1 MSLKKKLIFGAIG
14 LVVFI
19 MISSVLIVSILVT
32 KQNKSTAN
40 DQIKSAINVIKQDLL
55 DKQTKLL
62 SNTFQMASANKMASK
77 VAYLNEQKHDKSIHL
92 YHAQYQTIT
101 NTIHQVGKTSD
112 LAKMAIYDMEG
123 DLKAFAVRTDT
134 SDILGY
140 VHYAAVIIKTTAV
153 VTKKVSDDGKDGI
166 AFFIANLGEGESTTR
181 DSFKQT
187 EAFPEVGI
195 ALKYGQ
201 DVPDKEKVDFDQSGM
216 SLNLLSTAPII
227 GNVFNGDSGK
237 MELTQVGFVTASFK
251 FKKSFTDK
259 MTQLTG
265 MQTNLFSKDKF
276 LLGTLTEYKKPSVAH
291 VTHKSVPDVLK
302 KQEPFVNELTIE
314 SGTFI
319 QGILPLYNGK
329 TSVGSVASLL
339 SDDIIKENT
348 WQITELLIMVAA
360 VAILLAWGLSTLF
373 ANSFIKPILKI
384 VKGLDDLANGE
395 GDLTTRLEV
404 KTKDEIGSLATCF
417 NTFMEKLQGIIKDIS
432 GNATALNQSSSNLS
446 DLSHVMSN
454 GADDMSTKSNNVADA
469 VKDMSENMDHV
480 TSKMEETSS
489 NIHMVSSA
497 TEEMTSTINEI
508 ASNSENARSITH
520 QAVVQAQ
527 SSADRLTEL
536 SSAAIE
542 IGKVTETI
550 NQISEQTNLLALNAT
565 IESAR
570 AGEAGKG
577 FAVVANEIKELAKQT
592 AGATHEIEDKVSEIQ
607 KMVNNSSDEM
617 NDTLEV
623 VNNINDIVS
632 QIASAVEE
640 QSATTKEIAVNIASA
655 FDGIQDCSS
664 NVSQSN
670 ESTTL
675 IRDDMVGVDKNS
687 GDMSAKSSEVESNAS
702 ELMDLAVKLE
712 NLVSQFKI

>member
-19 MISSVLIVSILVT
+19 MLSSVLIVSILVT
-32 KQNKSTAN
+32 KQNKNTAN
-40 DQIKSAINVIKQDLL
+40 YQIKSAINVIKQDLL

-62 SNTFQMASANKMASK
+62 SDTSQMASANKMASK
-77 VAYLNEQKHDKSIHL
+77 VAYLNDSKHDKSIHL
-92 YHAQYQTIT
+92 FQAQYQTIT

-123 DLKAFAVRTDT
+123 DLKAFAVRGDS

-140 VHYAAVIIKTTAV
+140 VHYTAV
-153 VTKKVSDDGKDGI
+153 KAKWVSSSELAADSKDGI
-166 AFFIANLGEGESTTR
+166 AFFIANLKEGELTTR
-181 DSFKQT
+181 DSFKHT

-195 ALKYGQ
+195 SLKYGKDIPEEQ
-201 DVPDKEKVDFDQSGM
+201 IADFDQSG
-216 SLNLLSTAPII
+216 SSFNILSAATII

-237 MELTQVGFVTASFK
+237 MEMTQVGFVTASFK
-251 FKKSFTDK
+251 FKKSFTAK

-276 LLGTLTEYKKPSVAH
+276 LLGTLTAYKKPSVAH
-291 VTHKSVPDVLK
+291 VTHKSVPDTLK
-302 KQEPFVNELTIE
+302 KQHPFVNELTIE

-329 TSVGSVASLL
+329 VFVGAVASLL
-339 SDDIIKENT
+339 SDEIIKQNS
-348 WQITELLIMVAA
+348 WQITKLLIIVAF
-360 VAILLAWGLSTLF
+360 VAILLALGFSILF

-384 VKGLDDLANGE
+384 VDGLDDLANGE

-432 GNATALNQSSSNLS
+432 GNAINLNQSSSNLS
-446 DLSHVMSN
+446 DLSHVMSS
-454 GADDMSTKSNNVADA
+454 GADDMSAKSNNVTDA
-469 VKDMSENMDHV
+469 VKDMSENMDHI
-480 TSKMEETSS
+480 TNKMEETSS

-592 AGATHEIEDKVSEIQ
+592 AGATHEIEGKVSEIQ

-617 NDTLEV
+617 NNTLEV

-664 NVSQSN
+664 NVSQTN

-675 IRDDMVGVDKNS
+675 ISDDMIDVDKNS
-687 GDMSAKSSEVESNAS
+687 GDMSEKSSEVESNAS

-712 NLVSQFKI
+712 NLVSQFKIN